1 MVVDTLP
8 VLNETPELCFA
19 RPARLFRRTRLACT
33 SLMSSFVVVCRV
45 QLGSEELDLFC
56 RSWALAYLRHRG
68 LRSMPKHLVLEFG
81 GIAVLEVPGPNLAL
95 ALLAQTEV
103 VLSVQ
108 AVLDLSHHFVSL

>member
-1 MVVDTLP
+1 
-8 VLNETPELCFA
+8 
-19 RPARLFRRTRLACT
+19 
-33 SLMSSFVVVCRV
+33 
-45 QLGSEELDLFC
+45 
-56 RSWALAYLRHRG
+56 
-68 LRSMPKHLVLEFG
+68 MPKHLVLEFG